1 VSFVRQV
8 APDLEDLTGW
18 GTQLDARTREYP
30 LGAWGTEARDYHL
43 AVSVPAN
50 QTGVEML
57 AARLSLV
64 VDGGVVG
71 PALVRMVWTDDSDST
86 LVSQEVAHYSQQ
98 AELSAAIQQGLQALR
113 VGDKKTATVR
123 LGHATRLAARSGHD
137 GTVRMLRKVVDV
149 EDERAGTV
157 RIRRQV
163 DKADEMELETRSTR
177 TLRVRKDNAD
187 THHTRSTR
195 TVRVGAA
202 ESAMPP
208 EASGEGTWGGAE

>member
-1 VSFVRQV
+1 
-8 APDLEDLTGW
+8 
-18 GTQLDARTREYP
+18 
-30 LGAWGTEARDYHL
+30 
-43 AVSVPAN
+43 
-50 QTGVEML
+50 ML

-64 VDGGVVG
+64 VDGAVVG

-86 LVSQEVAHYSQQ
+86 LASREVAHYSQQ
-98 AELSAAIQQGLQALR
+98 AELSTAIQQGLQALR
-113 VGDKKTATVR
+113 AGDKKTATVR
-123 LGHATRLAARSGHD
+123 LGHATSLAARSGHD
-137 GTVRMLRKVVDV
+137 GTVRMLRKVVEV

-157 RIRRQV
+157 RIRREV

-177 TLRVRKDNAD
+177 TVRVRKDDPA

-208 EASGEGTWGGAE
+208 GAGGADTWGGAE